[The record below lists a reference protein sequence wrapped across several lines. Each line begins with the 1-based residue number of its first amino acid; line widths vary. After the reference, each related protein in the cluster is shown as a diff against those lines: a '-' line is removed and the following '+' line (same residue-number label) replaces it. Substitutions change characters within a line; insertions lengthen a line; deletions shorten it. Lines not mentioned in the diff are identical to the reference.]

1 MATAKTPKLP
11 PKPHNYRPF
20 SPFERM
26 IAWRYLRPGRK
37 EGFISV
43 IAGFS
48 FLGIALGVATLIIVM
63 SVMNGFRHELL
74 SRVLGFNGHVF
85 VLGVG
90 GKVPNY
96 DRITKQIRRL
106 PGVFS
111 AQPVVDGQVLAAA
124 KNQQSGAFV
133 RGIRKAD
140 LMRLLDPPKTGKAA
154 AGGSRLST
162 GSVKDFRGKTVV
174 IGYRM
179 AIRLNIRVGESVRL
193 ISPQGPPN
201 PLGAPL
207 PRIGTFRVIGTF
219 NFGMS
224 EYDRGYVFMP
234 LGMAQIFFLHKKT
247 VSNIEVRVVRPEKA
261 EVVAQRIVDL
271 RLPNVRIRTWQ
282 EVHSTF
288 VGALKVERNVMFL
301 ILTLIIVVAAFN
313 IISSLIMLVKD
324 KTQAIAI
331 LRTMGATRSS
341 IMRIFFLSGASI
353 GIFGTLIG
361 ALLGLVF
368 TDNIAD
374 IKEWLEGV
382 LESKLFPSEVYF
394 LSRLPAIIDWAEVGQ
409 VIGMGLVLSFL
420 ATIYP
425 SWKAARL
432 DPVEALRYE

>member
-1 MATAKTPKLP
+1 MSTAAS
-11 PKPHNYRPF
+11 PKPPRNTAPF
-20 SPFERM
+20 SAFERM

-90 GKVPNY
+90 GKVGGY
-96 DRITKQIRRL
+96 DPMAKRIAKL
-106 PGVFS
+106 PGVTS
-111 AQPVVDGQVLAAA
+111 VQPVVDGQVLAAA
-124 KNQQSGAFV
+124 KNQQTGAFV
-133 RGIRKAD
+133 RGIRLAD
-140 LMRLLDPPKTGKAA
+140 LNRLLKP
-154 AGGSRLST
+154 
-162 GSVKDFRGKTVV
+162 SVKGLSGKQRRDSLLSAGSTKNFRGKTVIV
-174 IGYRM
+174 GYRM
-179 AIRLNIRVGESVRL
+179 AIRLNIRVGDAVRL
-193 ISPQGPPN
+193 ISPRGPPN

-219 NFGMS
+219 DFGMS

-234 LGMAQIFFLHKKT
+234 LKTAQVFFFHRGT
-247 VSNIEVRVVRPEKA
+247 VSNIEVRVAKPVEA
-261 EVVAQRIVDL
+261 EAIAQQIVNL
-271 RLPNVRIRTWQ
+271 RLRNVRIRTWQ

-331 LRTMGATRSS
+331 LRTMGATRLS

-353 GIFGTLIG
+353 GILGTLIG
-361 ALLGLVF
+361 AAMGLAV

-382 LESKLFPSEVYF
+382 IDNKLFPSEVYF
-394 LSRLPAIIDWAEVGQ
+394 LSRLPALIDWSEVSQ
-409 VIGMGLVLSFL
+409 VVGMGLGLSFL
-420 ATIYP
+420 ATVYP
-425 SWKAARL
+425 SWRAARL

>member
-1 MATAKTPKLP
+1 MTGSGTPK
-11 PKPHNYRPF
+11 RPRNRGPF
-20 SPFERM
+20 AAFERM

-43 IAGFS
+43 IAAFS

-90 GKVPNY
+90 GRVADFDATTK
-96 DRITKQIRRL
+96 RIAKL
-106 PGVFS
+106 PDVIS
-111 AQPVVDGQVLAAA
+111 AQPVIDGQVLAAA
-124 KNQQSGAFV
+124 NNQQSGAFI

-140 LMRLLDPPKTGKAA
+140 LERLLTPSKARGA
-154 AGGSRLST
+154 PNRNRDTLMST
-162 GSVKDFRGKTVV
+162 GSTKEFTGRTII

-179 AIRLNIRVGESVRL
+179 AIRLNIRVGNSIRL

-207 PRIGTFRVIGTF
+207 PRIGTFKVIGTF
-219 NFGMS
+219 DFGMS

-234 LGMAQIFFLHKKT
+234 LKTAQVFFLHRNT
-247 VSNIEVRVVRPEKA
+247 VSNIEVRVAKPTEA
-261 EVVAQRIVDL
+261 ETVAQHIVNL
-271 RLPNVRIRTWQ
+271 RLRNVRVRTWQ

-313 IISSLIMLVKD
+313 IVSSLIMLVKD

-331 LRTMGATRSS
+331 LRTMGATRGS

-361 ALLGLVF
+361 AALGLVI
-368 TDNIAD
+368 TDNIGD
-374 IKEWLEGV
+374 IKEWLEEAIG
-382 LESKLFPSEVYF
+382 SKLFPSDVYF
-394 LSRLPAIIDWAEVGQ
+394 LSRLPAIIDWTEVGQ
-409 VIGMGLVLSFL
+409 VVGMGLGLSFL

-425 SWKAARL
+425 SWRAARL

>member
-1 MATAKTPKLP
+1 MTTATPKP
-11 PKPHNYRPF
+11 PRNRGPF
-20 SPFERM
+20 SAFERM

-43 IAGFS
+43 IAAFS

-90 GKVPNY
+90 GKVGNY
-96 DRITKQIRRL
+96 DPITNRIAKL
-106 PGVFS
+106 PGVIS

-124 KNQQSGAFV
+124 NEQQSGAFV
-133 RGIRKAD
+133 RGIRKKD
-140 LMRLLDPPKTGKAA
+140 LDRLLTPSKASGA
-154 AGGSRLST
+154 PNRNRDSLLST
-162 GSVKDFRGKTVV
+162 GSTKAFVGRTIVV
-174 IGYRM
+174 GYRM
-179 AIRLNIRVGESVRL
+179 AIRLNIRVGDSIRL

-207 PRIGTFRVIGTF
+207 PRIGTFKVIGTF
-219 NFGMS
+219 DFGMS

-234 LGMAQIFFLHKKT
+234 LKTAQIFFLHKGT
-247 VSNIEVRVVRPEKA
+247 VSNIEVRVVNPTQSEA
-261 EVVAQRIVDL
+261 VAQRVVNL
-271 RLPNVRIRTWQ
+271 RLRNVRVRTWQ

-361 ALLGLVF
+361 AALGLAV

-374 IKEWLEGV
+374 IKEWLEEAIGN
-382 LESKLFPSEVYF
+382 KLFPSEVYF

-409 VIGMGLVLSFL
+409 VVGMGLGLSFL

-425 SWKAARL
+425 SWRAARL